1 MNTTA
6 GPRLT
11 VRNKVGLVMAGL
23 LGAGDILGPSPAGV
37 AATLLF
43 PQREP
48 GNEIDR
54 FSIEPLG
61 PAVVG
66 VIVTAVALGLA
77 TIAGVVLTWTRGN
90 PVGARVIAA
99 ARAVS
104 VLITAPIFLVQ
115 GLPAWIYV
123 LAAALVTAN
132 ITAVILVLSR
142 PAAPPLPGQATG
154 RGTGAP
160 SGGGA
165 T

>member
-23 LGAGDILGPSPAGV
+23 LSAGDILGPSPAGV

-43 PQREP
+43 PQRKP

-154 RGTGAP
+154 RGMGAA

>member
-1 MNTTA
+1 M
-6 GPRLT
+6 
-11 VRNKVGLVMAGL
+11 
-23 LGAGDILGPSPAGV
+23 
-37 AATLLF
+37 
-43 PQREP
+43 
-48 GNEIDR
+48 
-54 FSIEPLG
+54 
-61 PAVVG
+61 G